1 MSGVLDS
8 HKRIRDVQAGL
19 LALDQVEKA
28 AKLAFD
34 IYETV
39 TDSTK
44 WNVTSQVDATATSI
58 PTSFIA
64 GLAAGGD
71 ITAPARGSLRLGA
84 ATATLAL
91 DQAKIVKFSVLRS
104 LEYGNQ
110 IAKATVEF
118 GQIAPEEWA
127 QELREATGEIRDKVY
142 GMNNH
147 FMTINA
153 RLQEL
158 DDARRK
164 YRTLLAE
171 GDRIQ
176 AEREI
181 FRRRTAAIIQGYR
194 TRDAAFRIF
203 RNEKLERYK
212 SLFDLAA
219 QYSFMAAKAYDYE
232 TGLLGTDRGREF
244 INRIVNARAL
254 GVVRNGQ
261 PQFAGSNN
269 GDPGLS
275 SVLAEMAGDWSVVKS
290 RLGFNNP
297 DAYGTTASLRYENF
311 RIITNEVRWKEVMNL
326 ARKANLLDDPD
337 VRRYCLQIDDGT
349 GLPVPGLVF
358 EFGTAIGNDLN
369 LFGRPLSPGDHKF
382 SASSFA
388 TKIFAAGVALE
399 GYVGMDDPAANSG
412 AVAGGGGQSPSD
424 PSLIFL
430 DPSALSAN
438 PYIYLIPVGVDSMR
452 SPPLGDTSDIRTWN
466 VNDVAIPL
474 PFNIGGSDYSS
485 KRLWQSVDSLTE
497 QPFTVRKH
505 QGFRP
510 VSSASVF
517 SPDIYSGTGG
527 LLRSQFTNNRLIGR
541 SVWNSRW
548 KIVIPGRELLSDPN
562 EGIERF
568 LRTVRD
574 VKLHF
579 VTYSYSGN

>member
-1 MSGVLDS
+1 LETATG
-8 HKRIRDVQAGL
+8 
-19 LALDQVEKA
+19 A
-28 AKLAFD
+28 AKLAWEVADFAFEQAQD
-34 IYETV
+34 DAKQISDAIIAALPRVTGAGTTV
-39 TDSTK
+39 ITDPG
-44 WNVTSQVDATATSI
+44 A
-58 PTSFIA
+58 P
-64 GLAAGGD
+64 AAGPAKTVG
-71 ITAPARGSLRLGA
+71 ITGAQVIYALKFAAFTTQASLDY
-84 ATATLAL
+84 ATEKSRQLAEL
-91 DQAKIVKFSVLRS
+91 NA
-104 LEYGNQ
+104 
-110 IAKATVEF
+110 
-118 GQIAPEEWA
+118 IAPEEWK
-127 QELREATGEIRDKVY
+127 QELRDAMDDLRDKVY
-142 GMNNH
+142 GMNNE
-147 FMTINA
+147 FSSINA

-158 DDARRK
+158 DDAQRN

-181 FRRRTAAIIQGYR
+181 FRKRTAAIIQGYR

-219 QYSFMAAKAYDYE
+219 RYAFVAAKAYDYE

-244 INRIVNARAL
+244 INRIVNSRAL
-254 GVVRNGQ
+254 GVVQNGE
-261 PQFAGSNN
+261 PQYAGSNN

-275 SVLAEMAGDWSVVKS
+275 SVLAEMHADWSVVKS

-297 DAYGTTASLRYENF
+297 DAYGTTASLSYENY
-311 RIITNEVRWKEVMNL
+311 RIITNAVRWKEVMNV
-326 ARKANLLDDPD
+326 ARQNNLLDDPD
-337 VRRYCLQIDDGT
+337 VRRYCLQIDDGS

-358 EFGTAIGNDLN
+358 EFSTTIGNGLN
-369 LFGRPLSPGDHKF
+369 LFGHPLSPGDHKF

-399 GYVGMDDPAANSG
+399 GYVGMDDPNANSG
-412 AVAGGGGQSPSD
+412 AVTGSGGTSPSD

-430 DPSALSAN
+430 DQNALSAN

-452 SPPLGDTSDIRTWN
+452 SPPLGDTSEIRTWN

-485 KRLWQSVDSLTE
+485 VRLWQSEDSLTE
-497 QPFTVRKH
+497 APFTLRKH
-505 QGFRP
+505 QAFRP
-510 VSSASVF
+510 VSTASVF
-517 SPDIYSGTGG
+517 SPDIYAGTGG

-541 SVWNSRW
+541 SVWNSKW

-568 LRTVRD
+568 LRTVKD